1 MLETRGLYAIVDP
14 ACCRGRDPE
23 DVAAAILDGGCAVL
37 QLRAK
42 GLSDRALLGLSRR
55 IAARARAAGVPFV
68 VNDRADLAA
77 LVSASGLHLGQ
88 DDLPIAEA
96 RRVVGPAVVLGR
108 STHVRAQARVAI
120 EEGADILAFGPVFE
134 TTSKARPDP
143 VVGLDELA
151 EVCRMSGRPVVA
163 IGGVTAARASAI
175 VRAGAR
181 WGAAISAICGADDP
195 REAARA
201 LHAALGGDAS

>member
-1 MLETRGLYAIVDP
+1 MIETRGLYAIVDP

-23 DVAAAILDGGCAVL
+23 VVSAAILEGGCAVL

-42 GLSDRALLGLSRR
+42 ALSDLALLGLSRR

-68 VNDRADLAA
+68 VNDRADLAV
-77 LVSASGLHLGQ
+77 LVSAGGLHLGQ

-96 RRVVGPAVVLGR
+96 RRLVGPSVALGR
-108 STHVRAQARVAI
+108 STHDRAHARAAI
-120 EEGADILAFGPVFE
+120 EEGADVVAFGPVFE
-134 TTSKARPDP
+134 TASKARPDP
-143 VVGLDELA
+143 VVGLEELA
-151 EVCRMSGRPVVA
+151 EVCRLSGRPVVA
-163 IGGVTAARASAI
+163 IGGVTAERAAAI

-181 WGAAISAICGADDP
+181 WGAAIAAICGADDP

-201 LHAALGGDAS
+201 LHAALGGAAS